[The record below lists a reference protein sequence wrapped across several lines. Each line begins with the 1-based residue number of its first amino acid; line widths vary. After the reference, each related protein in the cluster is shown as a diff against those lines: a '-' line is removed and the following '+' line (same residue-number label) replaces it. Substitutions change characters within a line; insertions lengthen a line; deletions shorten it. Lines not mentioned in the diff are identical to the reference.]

1 MSNLRFRLA
10 MLDNKHKAELGQ
22 RKQPKNLRVFY
33 GWAKVGKIRKKEA
46 ISVIFENEKQ
56 REEKTLRAI
65 AKYQHTVYVRQQTEA
80 ELQDAHCSNR
90 VFSEY
95 SIFLSEKRL
104 HGSLELALMTNSE
117 SDKNHVEASER
128 IKIANALR
136 EHYMSSHPDYKEPE
150 SVQYEIN
157 F

>member
-1 MSNLRFRLA
+1 MSSLRLKLA

-56 REEKTLRAI
+56 REEKTLRAV
-65 AKYQHTVYVRQQTEA
+65 AKFQHTVYVRQQTDA
-80 ELQDAHCSNR
+80 ELQDAIGSTR
-90 VFSEY
+90 MFSEY
-95 SIFLSEKRL
+95 SIFLTEKRL
-104 HGSLELALMTNSE
+104 QGSLELALKVNSDA
-117 SDKNHVEASER
+117 DKNHVPADER
-128 IKIANALR
+128 IKIADALR
-136 EHYMSSHPDYKEPE
+136 SHFLENHPDYKEPIT
-150 SVQYEIN
+150 QQEIE